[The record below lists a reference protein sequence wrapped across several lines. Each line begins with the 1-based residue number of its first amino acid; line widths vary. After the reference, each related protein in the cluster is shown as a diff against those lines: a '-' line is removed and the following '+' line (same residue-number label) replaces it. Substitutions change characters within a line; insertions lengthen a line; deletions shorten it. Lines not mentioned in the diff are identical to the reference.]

1 MDEGA
6 WARMTRARRGAGNEI
21 DMSAIAD
28 LLRRYPELALFATLS
43 LGYFFGQFKFGRIA
57 LGTVASTLLVGV
69 VIGLANVKIDSF
81 TKTCFF
87 YLFIFAIGY
96 KVGPQFFQGL
106 RGEGLQQAALS
117 VIFCL
122 IALGTIWSISM
133 LLGYDKGLAA
143 GLLAGAVTESASI
156 GSAGDAINRLNV
168 SPEVKAAATSHIAV
182 GYSVT
187 YLFGSAGVT
196 WFLSQMA
203 PKIIRTDLRAACKE
217 KEKELAGGKEDL
229 GAGVNTEFAQFVARA
244 YRAADGTS
252 GAAGNARPRTVA
264 ELERLGEERVSV
276 ERIRRGNAI
285 IDAEPDTPIAV
296 GDVIAVVGRR
306 EQVLRCEASLGEEVA
321 DMELLHF
328 PLQSADIVITNKK
341 LIGRT
346 LADLARGDARGVRLR
361 KIVRLGQEVSFL
373 PETVINRGD
382 TLAVIGAPRNVER
395 VAGSAGYIERPTP
408 EADLTWLAAGVVL
421 GVLIGIPAL
430 MLKGVAI
437 GLGTSGGVLVMGLI
451 MGYLRASYPVF
462 GKLPAAAG
470 WLLETLGLNAFIAIV
485 GLGAGLSF
493 IAGLK
498 TFGVPLLISGIVAV
512 LVPHTLT
519 LLIGKHFF
527 PNINR
532 GVLVG
537 ICCGSGTN
545 TPALLAVQE
554 AAQSKVPVLGYA
566 VPYAIG
572 NVLLIAWGP
581 VLVNLI
587 PTLPAVASQ

>member
-1 MDEGA
+1 
-6 WARMTRARRGAGNEI
+6 
-21 DMSAIAD
+21 MSAIAE
-28 LLRRYPELALFATLS
+28 LLRHHPEIALFATLS
-43 LGYFFGQFKFGRIA
+43 LGYFLGQFKFGAIS

-69 VIGLANVKIDSF
+69 VIGLANIKIDPF
-81 TKTCFF
+81 TKSVFF

-122 IALGTIWSISM
+122 IALGCIWSISM
-133 LLGYDKGLAA
+133 ILGYDKGLAA
-143 GLLAGAVTESASI
+143 GLLSGAVTESASI
-156 GSAGDAINRLNV
+156 GSAGDAISRLNV
-168 SPEVKAAATSHIAV
+168 SNDVKAAAISHVAV

-203 PKIIRTDLRAACKE
+203 PKILRTDLRAACKE
-217 KEKELAGGKEDL
+217 KEKELSGGKEDL
-229 GAGVNTEFAQFVARA
+229 GAGVNAEFAQFVARA
-244 YRAADGTS
+244 YRANRTAS
-252 GAAGNARPRTVA
+252 AGRTVA
-264 ELERLGEERVSV
+264 EIEREGEGRFSV
-276 ERIRRGNAI
+276 ERVRKGSDI
-285 IDAEPDTPIAV
+285 IDADADTVIAA
-296 GDVIAVVGRR
+296 GDVVAIVGRR
-306 EQVLRCEASLGEEVA
+306 EFVMRAESSIGEEIP

-328 PLQSADIVITNKK
+328 PLQTADIVVTKK
-341 LIGRT
+341 ELIGRT
-346 LADLARGDARGVRLR
+346 LSDLVRRGRGVRL
-361 KIVRLGQEVSFL
+361 KKLIRLGQEVSLL
-373 PETVINRGD
+373 PETTLGRGD
-382 TLAVIGAPRNVER
+382 TLQVIGAPRNIER
-395 VAGSAGYIERPTP
+395 AAKDAGYIERPTP
-408 EADLTWLAAGVVL
+408 DADLTWLAAGIVL

-451 MGYLRASYPVF
+451 LGYLRASYPVF

-470 WLLETLGLNAFIAIV
+470 WLLETMGLNTFIAIV

-493 IAGLK
+493 VSGLK
-498 TFGVPLLISGIVAV
+498 TFGVPLLFSGILAV

-519 LLIGKHFF
+519 LLIGKRFF
-527 PNINR
+527 PSINR

-537 ICCGSGTN
+537 VCCGAGTN
-545 TPALLAVQE
+545 TPALLATQE

-581 VLVNLI
+581 VIVNLI
-587 PTLPAVASQ
+587 PKLPAV

>member
-1 MDEGA
+1 M
-6 WARMTRARRGAGNEI
+6 N
-21 DMSAIAD
+21 AIAEM
-28 LLRRYPELALFATLS
+28 LRRYPELALFATLS

-57 LGTVASTLLVGV
+57 IGTVASTLLVGV
-69 VIGLANVKIDSF
+69 VIGLSNVKIDPF

-122 IALGTIWSISM
+122 IALGTIWSVSM

-143 GLLAGAVTESASI
+143 GLLSGAVTESATI

-168 SPEVKAAATSHIAV
+168 SPEVKAAMVSHIAV

-196 WFLSQMA
+196 WYLSQIA
-203 PKIIRTDLRAACKE
+203 PKILRTDLRAACIA
-217 KEKELAGGKEDL
+217 KEKELSGGKEDL
-229 GAGVNTEFAQFVARA
+229 GAGVNAEFAQFVARA
-244 YRAADGTS
+244 YRAG
-252 GAAGNARPRTVA
+252 GNGNSTRTVA
-264 ELERLGEERVSV
+264 DIEREGEGRLSV
-276 ERIRRGNAI
+276 ERVRHGNAI
-285 IDAEPDTPIAV
+285 IDAEPATVIAA
-296 GDVIAVVGRR
+296 GDVVAVVGRR
-306 EQVLRCEASLGEEVA
+306 ETVLRCEAAIGEEVA

-328 PLQSADIVITNKK
+328 PLQTADIIITKK
-341 LIGRT
+341 AMIGRT
-346 LADLARGDARGVRLR
+346 LAQLAHGEARGVRLK

-373 PETVINRGD
+373 PETVVNRGD
-382 TLAVIGAPRNVER
+382 TLEVIGAPRNVER
-395 VAGSAGYIERPTP
+395 VAKTAGYIERPTP
-408 EADLTWLAAGVVL
+408 DADLTWLAAGVVL

-430 MLKGVAI
+430 MFKGVAI

-451 MGYLRASYPVF
+451 LGYLRARYPVF

-470 WLLETLGLNAFIAIV
+470 WLLETLGLNTFIAIV

-493 IAGLK
+493 ISGLK
-498 TFGVPLLISGIVAV
+498 TFGVPLLISGIVCV
-512 LVPHTLT
+512 LVPHTMT

-527 PNINR
+527 RKINL

-537 ICCGSGTN
+537 VCCGSGTN

-581 VLVNLI
+581 LLVNLI
-587 PTLPAVASQ
+587 PTLPAVAAH

>member
-1 MDEGA
+1 
-6 WARMTRARRGAGNEI
+6 
-21 DMSAIAD
+21 MSAIAD

-43 LGYFFGQFKFGRIA
+43 LGYFFGQFKFGRVA
-57 LGTVASTLLVGV
+57 LGTVAATLLVGV
-69 VIGLANVKIDSF
+69 VIGLANVKIDPF

-87 YLFIFAIGY
+87 YLFLFAIGY
-96 KVGPQFFQGL
+96 KVGPQFFAGL

-122 IALGTIWSISM
+122 IALGTIWGVSM

-156 GSAGDAINRLNV
+156 GSAGDAISRLDV
-168 SPEVKAAATSHIAV
+168 APAAKNAMLSHIAV

-187 YLFGSAGVT
+187 YLFGSAGVV
-196 WFLSQMA
+196 WFLSQVA
-203 PKIIRTDLRAACKE
+203 PKIIGTDLRAACKE
-217 KEKELAGGKEDL
+217 KERELSGGKEEL
-229 GAGVNTEFAQFVARA
+229 GAGVNAEFAQFVARA
-244 YRAADGTS
+244 YRVN
-252 GAAGNARPRTVA
+252 GAGDRVTTVA
-264 ELERLGEERVSV
+264 DVEREGEGRLSV
-276 ERIRRGNAI
+276 ERIRHGGAI
-285 IDAEPDTPIAV
+285 MEAEPETVLAA
-296 GDVIAVVGRR
+296 GDVLAVVGRR
-306 EQVLRCEASLGEEVA
+306 ENVLRCEAALGEEVA

-328 PLQSADIVITNKK
+328 PLQTADIVVTNKS
-341 LIGRT
+341 LAGRT
-346 LADLARGDARGVRLR
+346 LAELAREAARGVRLK
-361 KIVRLGQEVSFL
+361 KIVRVGQEVSFL

-382 TLAVIGAPRNVER
+382 TLQVIGAPRHVER
-395 VAGSAGYIERPTP
+395 AAKLAGYIERPTP
-408 EADLTWLAAGVVL
+408 DADLTWVAAGVVL

-430 MLKGVAI
+430 LFKGVAI

-451 MGYLRASYPVF
+451 LGYLRAVYPVF

-470 WLLETLGLNAFIAIV
+470 WLLETLGLNTFIAIV

-493 IAGLK
+493 ISGLK
-498 TFGVPLLISGIVAV
+498 TFGIPLLISGIVAV

-519 LLIGKHFF
+519 LLIGKKFF
-527 PNINR
+527 PGINR

-566 VPYAIG
+566 VPYAVG

-587 PTLPAVASQ
+587 PTLPVVPK